1 MTKSSLDIFVLERD
15 KAVKSL
21 NVNEFREF
29 YLRWYKRGIY
39 HLPLPPSDHIIEISM
54 RKMIIYMKSASDQ
67 EREEAKRWLLEK
79 GYDTEI

>member
-54 RKMIIYMKSASDQ
+54 RKMIIYMRSASDQ

>member
-1 MTKSSLDIFVLERD
+1 MNHNVLDIFVLERD

-39 HLPLPPSDHIIEISM
+39 HLPLPLNDKIIEISM
-54 RKMIIYMKSASDQ
+54 RKMIIYMRSSSDQ

>member
-1 MTKSSLDIFVLERD
+1 MTKSTLDIFVLERD

-21 NVNEFREF
+21 NVVEFRKF
-29 YLRWYKRGIY
+29 YARWYKRGIY
-39 HLPLPPSDHIIEISM
+39 HLPLPLNDKIIEISM
-54 RKMIIYMKSASDQ
+54 RKMMLMIKSASDQ

>member
-39 HLPLPPSDHIIEISM
+39 HLPLPLNDKIIEISM
-54 RKMIIYMKSASDQ
+54 RKMIIYMRSASDQ

>member
-29 YLRWYKRGIY
+29 YERWYKRGIY
-39 HLPLPPSDHIIEISM
+39 HLPLPNDRVIEIVL
-54 RKMIIYMKSASDQ
+54 RKMMLMIKSASDQ
-67 EREEAKRWLLEK
+67 EREEAKKWLDERGLS
-79 GYDTEI
+79 YD

>member
-21 NVNEFREF
+21 NVAEFRKF
-29 YLRWYKRGIY
+29 YARWYKRGIY

-54 RKMIIYMKSASDQ
+54 RKMIICMRSASDQ

>member
-1 MTKSSLDIFVLERD
+1 MNHNVLDIFVLERD

-39 HLPLPPSDHIIEISM
+39 HLPLPSSERIIEITL
-54 RKMIIYMKSASDQ
+54 RKMMLMIKSASDQ
-67 EREEAKRWLLEK
+67 EREEAKKWLDERGLN
-79 GYDTEI
+79 YD

>member
-1 MTKSSLDIFVLERD
+1 MNHNVLDIFVLERD

-39 HLPLPPSDHIIEISM
+39 HLPLPSSDRIIEITL
-54 RKMIIYMKSASDQ
+54 RKMMLMIKSASDQ

>member
-1 MTKSSLDIFVLERD
+1 MNHNVLDIFVLERD

-39 HLPLPPSDHIIEISM
+39 HLPLPQSDHIIEISM
-54 RKMIIYMKSASDQ
+54 RKMMLMIKSASDQ
-67 EREEAKRWLLEK
+67 EREEAKKWLDERGLS
-79 GYDTEI
+79 YD

>member
-21 NVNEFREF
+21 NVKEFREF

-39 HLPLPPSDHIIEISM
+39 HLPLPLNDKIIEISM
-54 RKMIIYMKSASDQ
+54 RKMIIYMRSSSDQ

>member
-1 MTKSSLDIFVLERD
+1 MNHNVLDIFVLERD

-39 HLPLPPSDHIIEISM
+39 HLPLPSSERIIEITL
-54 RKMIIYMKSASDQ
+54 RKMMLMIKSASDQ
-67 EREEAKRWLLEK
+67 KREEAKKWLDERGLN
-79 GYDTEI
+79 YD

>member
-21 NVNEFREF
+21 NVAEFRKF
-29 YLRWYKRGIY
+29 YARWYKRGIY
-39 HLPLPPSDHIIEISM
+39 HLPLPQSDHIIEISM
-54 RKMIIYMKSASDQ
+54 RKMIIYMRSASDQ

>member
-21 NVNEFREF
+21 NVVEFRKF
-29 YLRWYKRGIY
+29 YARWYKRGIY
-39 HLPLPPSDHIIEISM
+39 HLPLPLNDKIIEISM
-54 RKMIIYMKSASDQ
+54 RKMMLMIKSASDQ